1 MYEFLSDF
9 FTFLS
14 LHHTLWSG
22 SVPRTFLKWLHRTS
36 PRTTLLLNTMGT
48 SQALPLLSLM
58 VWNTSYLKHT
68 LSLPAIMPLFFLL
81 LWLLLFS
88 FCVHSLLF
96 TYWLFLRVL
105 CQMLFW
111 TLYTVLFQ
119 PLWLQLSTVDASQG
133 RWLGS
138 DFSLRFSLVHPAVDW
153 CLTLSLLS
161 SVGLNPSQ
169 MALLTSTLFRQNVL
183 ANPYVLP
190 MSVISIT
197 MCWLSWNTWCY
208 SHLFSLS
215 FPDQMHVSHDTVTSI
230 YFSVNLAKLQ
240 CALSCEEDNFI
251 YFMGLLCKWN

>member
-1 MYEFLSDF
+1 MNSSISFHFTTLLPDYWHLILKTVLWENQGISVSLETEAQINHWTKDIKYPNLSGRTDVPILNPQFSSTLLVLGKCCRSEASAVTPWIPQGVRVSLYMYNWAVQMYEFLSDF

-36 PRTTLLLNTMGT
+36 PRTTLLLNAMGT

-111 TLYTVLFQ
+111 TLYTL
-119 PLWLQLSTVDASQG
+119 
-133 RWLGS
+133 
-138 DFSLRFSLVHPAVDW
+138 
-153 CLTLSLLS
+153 
-161 SVGLNPSQ
+161 
-169 MALLTSTLFRQNVL
+169 
-183 ANPYVLP
+183 Y
-190 MSVISIT
+190 
-197 MCWLSWNTWCY
+197 
-208 SHLFSLS
+208 
-215 FPDQMHVSHDTVTSI
+215 
-230 YFSVNLAKLQ
+230 YFSHSG
-240 CALSCEEDNFI
+240 CS
-251 YFMGLLCKWN
+251 YLL